1 MTNKIYEII
10 GMNVSVIESTNS
22 QIVGISGYVVDE
34 TKHMLTINT
43 KLGKKLIPKNTCE
56 FKITKNNEVLTISGS
71 LLLKRPHERLEV
83 LS

>member
-43 KLGKKLIPKNTCE
+43 KLGKKLIVASTGLI
-56 FKITKNNEVLTISGS
+56 FLISFYF
-71 LLLKRPHERLEV
+71 V
-83 LS
+83 LSI

>member
-22 QIVGISGYVVDE
+22 QIIGISGYVVDE

-43 KLGKKLIPKNTCE
+43 KLGTKLIPKNTCTLGIL
-56 FKITKNNEVLTISGS
+56 KSSKTIAVRGS
-71 LLLKRPHERLEV
+71 QLMKRSHERLEM
-83 LS
+83 LA

>member
-10 GMNVSVIESTNS
+10 GMNVSVIESTNN

-43 KLGKKLIPKNTCE
+43 KLGEKLIPKNTCTLGILKSG
-56 FKITKNNEVLTISGS
+56 KIITVSGS
-71 LLLKRPHERLEV
+71 QLMKRSHERLEM
-83 LS
+83 LA

>member
-22 QIVGISGYVVDE
+22 QIIGLSGYVVDE

-43 KLGKKLIPKNTCE
+43 KLGKKLIPKNTCTLGIL
-56 FKITKNNEVLTISGS
+56 KSGKTITVSGS
-71 LLLKRPHERLEV
+71 QLMKRSHERLEM
-83 LS
+83 LT